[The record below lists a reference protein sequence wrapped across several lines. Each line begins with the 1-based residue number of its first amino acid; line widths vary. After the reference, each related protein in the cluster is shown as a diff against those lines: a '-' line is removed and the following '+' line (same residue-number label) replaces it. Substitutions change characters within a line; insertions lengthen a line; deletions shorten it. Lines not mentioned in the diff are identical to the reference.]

1 MKIIQLDK
9 IRKLYFDNIFN
20 EVFINKT
27 AVEIEDIEKEI
38 KDVLKKF
45 ESQKL
50 NDKKN
55 REIRDQLEKD
65 PIFNQIIDLDMY
77 YKHKGYKMII

>member
-1 MKIIQLDK
+1 M
-9 IRKLYFDNIFN
+9 
-20 EVFINKT
+20 
-27 AVEIEDIEKEI
+27 EIEDIEKEI